1 MTGEVESPEDGALT
15 DAVRA
20 GDGEAFSTLYARHR
34 PRAEQVA
41 RSLVPAA
48 DVGDVVAEA
57 FLAVYVRLRAG
68 GGPTD
73 DVGAYLR
80 RVVVN
85 ESIDRHRRAGRVSA
99 DDDVDDRRDP
109 EPDPADPWFESRT
122 IARAYRS
129 LPDRWRRV
137 LWQVEVEGRAVGEVA
152 HVEGVSA
159 ARLSAV
165 AYRARRG
172 LRVAYLTECLGVT
185 QEPGC
190 RDVRRLLPDDVRG
203 VATRRQRERIER
215 HLRECGQCQEA
226 RAELVRLDQQ
236 LDGWLFPAAAGAGAG
251 GVGLAVAG
259 GVSAGFVGFVT
270 LPLVGAVTAVIVA
283 GGLLAGSAERSP
295 DVSRGTNHDTPP
307 AALSESRRPAVAG
320 PDGSAPEQ
328 RVPAPAPSPDAEAVP
343 VDETERLDEPDWT
356 ERPPSVGDRV
366 LIGGRDVMVVE
377 RVEHTTET
385 ERGEERE
392 LAPQADAPGG
402 STVWEREYD
411 EVTVER
417 TMVVLVVE
425 DEVERWEDVCD
436 GSVRERQAVGY
447 LEEFITIRHR
457 EGYRIEVDGTRTPV
471 SESEE
476 IDRWSGVRML
486 PGNPVVECAV
496 TDPEEASEGVA

>member
-203 VATRRQRERIER
+203 VATRRQRDRIER

-226 RAELVRLDQQ
+226 RAELV
-236 LDGWLFPAAAGAGAG
+236 P
-251 GVGLAVAG
+251 
-259 GVSAGFVGFVT
+259 
-270 LPLVGAVTAVIVA
+270 PLVGAVTAVIVA

-295 DVSRGTNHDTPP
+295 DLSRGTNHDTPP

-320 PDGSAPEQ
+320 PADSAPAQ

-486 PGNPVVECAV
+486 PGNPVVEFAV
-496 TDPEEASEGVA
+496 TAPEEASEGVA